1 MRNMNRAEAT
11 ALSHNVSSPKIARSR
26 VRGVSSLHAAVL
38 FHRVGPYHFAR
49 LRNLGRQM
57 NVTAVELSGVDE
69 TYAWDYVSGAE
80 SFNRVTVF
88 EHADSRTRPVG
99 EVRDRMGETLETL
112 RPDVVVIPGWSD
124 SGALAAL
131 KWCIARRVPAV
142 MMSET
147 TAWDHSR
154 SPVREW
160 VKRGILRLCS
170 SALVGGQA
178 HSEYLVQLG
187 MPAERVFLGY
197 DAIDN
202 EYFLREAETIK
213 SHSTAMRMRH
223 ELPEKYF
230 LASARFVEQ
239 KNLLSLFRAYA
250 RYRQL
255 CQKVFQKPW
264 DLVLLGDG
272 ELQGTLL
279 DLREALG
286 LNECIHMPGFKQY
299 PELPVFYGLAEAFV
313 HVSTT
318 EPWGLVVN
326 EAMASGLP
334 VLVSDR
340 CGCARDLVRNGR
352 NGFVFN
358 PCDEDELA
366 GLMLQV
372 TGLDVGKR
380 VGMGVASQEI
390 ISQWGP
396 ERFAEGLVQAIE
408 AAMLSQRHPVPAK
421 QRLLLNLLCQ
431 YRFAG

>member
-1 MRNMNRAEAT
+1 MTNLDKAKVQTRYSEITGSQILRPT
-11 ALSHNVSSPKIARSR
+11 FRGQSR
-26 VRGVSSLHAAVL
+26 LHAAVL

-49 LRNLGRQM
+49 LRHSGQRM
-57 NVTAVELSGVDE
+57 KVTAVELSGVDE
-69 TYAWDYVSGAE
+69 TYAWDDVSGADG
-80 SFNRVTVF
+80 FNRVTVF
-88 EHADSRTRPVG
+88 ENADSRTQSVV
-99 EVRDRMGETLETL
+99 EVRERIRATLDGL
-112 RPDVVVIPGWSD
+112 QPDVVVVPGWSD

-131 KWCIARRVPAV
+131 KWCISRQVPAV
-142 MMSET
+142 IMSET
-147 TAWDHSR
+147 TAWDFTR
-154 SPVREW
+154 RTLREW

-202 EYFLREAETIK
+202 EYFIREAETVRGD
-213 SHSTAMRMRH
+213 AVAVRMRH
-223 ELPEKYF
+223 GLPEDYF
-230 LASARFVEQ
+230 LASARFIEQ
-239 KNLLSLFRAYA
+239 KNLHRLFQAYA

-255 CQKVFQKPW
+255 CREAFKKPW

-272 ELQGTLL
+272 ELQDALSA
-279 DLREALG
+279 LRLKLG
-286 LNECIHMPGFKQY
+286 LTESVHLPGFKQY
-299 PELPVFYGLAEAFV
+299 PELPVFYGLAGAFV
-313 HVSTT
+313 HVSVT

-352 NGFVFN
+352 NGFIFN
-358 PCDEDELA
+358 PYDEEELA
-366 GLMLQV
+366 GRLLLV
-372 TGLDVGKR
+372 SGLESEKR
-380 VGMGVASQEI
+380 LAMGIAGQEI

-396 ERFAEGLVQAIE
+396 ERFADGLVEAIN
-408 AAMLSQRHPVPAK
+408 AAMMAFHPAVPAK

>member
-1 MRNMNRAEAT
+1 MTKSDRVELQTRHSDIAGSRM
-11 ALSHNVSSPKIARSR
+11 SHKAFRD
-26 VRGVSSLHAAVL
+26 VSSLNAAIL

-49 LRNLGRQM
+49 LRHSGQRM
-57 NVTAVELSGVDE
+57 NVTVVELSGVDE
-69 TYAWDYVSGAE
+69 TYAWDDVSGADG
-80 SFNRVTVF
+80 FNRVTVF
-88 EHADSRTRPVG
+88 KNADSRSQSAGKVHERIRSVL
-99 EVRDRMGETLETL
+99 DRLQPG
-112 RPDVVVIPGWSD
+112 VVVVPGWSD

-131 KWCIARRVPAV
+131 NWCISRRVPAV

-147 TAWDHSR
+147 TAWDFTR
-154 SPVREW
+154 RPVREW

-202 EYFLREAETIK
+202 EYFIREAKAIR
-213 SHSTAMRMRH
+213 ADALAVRGRYN
-223 ELPEKYF
+223 LPERYF

-239 KNLLSLFRAYA
+239 KNLHRLFQAYA

-255 CQKVFQKPW
+255 CREAFKKPW

-272 ELQGTLL
+272 ELQGALSV
-279 DLREALG
+279 LRSSLG
-286 LNECIHMPGFKQY
+286 LTESIHLPGFKQY
-299 PELPVFYGLAEAFV
+299 PELPVFYALAEAFV
-313 HVSTT
+313 HVSVT

-352 NGFVFN
+352 NGFIFN
-358 PCDEDELA
+358 PYDEEELA
-366 GLMLQV
+366 
-372 TGLDVGKR
+372 KR
-380 VGMGVASQEI
+380 LLLVSELELEKRMAMGIAGQEI

-396 ERFAEGLVQAIE
+396 ERFADGLVEAID
-408 AAMLSQRHPVPAK
+408 AAMTAFRPAVPAK

>member
-1 MRNMNRAEAT
+1 MRNINRAEAT
-11 ALSHNVSSPKIARSR
+11 ALSHNVSGLKVIRPRF
-26 VRGVSSLHAAVL
+26 RGVSSLHAAVL

-49 LRNLGRQM
+49 LRQSGRQM
-57 NVTAVELSGVDE
+57 KVTAVELSGVDE
-69 TYAWDYVSGAE
+69 TYAWDDVSGADG
-80 SFNRVTVF
+80 FNRVTVF
-88 EHADSRTRPVG
+88 EHADSRTLPVG
-99 EVRDRMGETLETL
+99 KVRDRMRSMLDRL
-112 RPDVVVIPGWSD
+112 QPNVVVVPGWSD

-178 HSEYLVQLG
+178 HAEYLVQLG
-187 MPAERVFLGY
+187 MPSESVFLGY

-202 EYFLREAETIK
+202 EYFFREAEANR
-213 SHSTAMRMRH
+213 SRSTAMRMRY

-239 KNLLSLFRAYA
+239 KNLLSLFRAYG
-250 RYRQL
+250 RYRRL
-255 CQKVFQKPW
+255 CQEAFQKPW

-272 ELQGTLL
+272 ELQGSLL

-286 LNECIHMPGFKQY
+286 LTEFIHLPGFKQY
-299 PELPVFYGLAEAFV
+299 PELPVFYGLAEAFI

-352 NGFVFN
+352 NGFTFD
-358 PCDEDELA
+358 PYDGDRLA
-366 GLMLQV
+366 GLMSQL
-372 TGLDVGKR
+372 TGLEMGKR
-380 VGMGVASQEI
+380 EAMGIASQEI
-390 ISQWGP
+390 ISDWGP
-396 ERFAEGLVQAIE
+396 QRFADGLAQAIE
-408 AAMLSQRHPVPAK
+408 SAMSGVRPSVPAK